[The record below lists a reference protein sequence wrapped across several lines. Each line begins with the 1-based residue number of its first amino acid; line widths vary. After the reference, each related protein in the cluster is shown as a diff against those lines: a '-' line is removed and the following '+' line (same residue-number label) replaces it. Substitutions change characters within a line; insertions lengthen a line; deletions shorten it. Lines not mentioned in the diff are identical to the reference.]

1 MPKKVEQFRLSPE
14 FKTWHKQYKTIRGV
28 RNIIAKK
35 LQNTMEQAQSLQQ
48 MFQQVEGKQKELFKV
63 APVDSL
69 SELSLQSEEGS

>member
-48 MFQQVEGKQKELFKV
+48 MFQQVEGKQKELFKI

-69 SELSLQSEEGS
+69 SELSLQSEEG